1 MPIKITDGITSN
13 VGGQIDKAEMD
24 AMISDF
30 RDNMGFKH
38 KLSPYK
44 LFFKFDEAFIKKEE
58 MQKLVDQVPANGFV
72 SIHLAITKA
81 EQKGCDNTTDIGDMI
96 TFFLFAADE
105 KMQDSRG
112 VDNSTLS
119 IGFKQFIEVPP
130 VGAPPTAACCI
141 QPSGGG
147 KIAAPAP

>member
-1 MPIKITDGITSN
+1 MPIKITNGTTSN
-13 VGGQIDKAEMD
+13 IGGQIDKTEMD

-44 LFFKFDEAFIKKEE
+44 LFFKFDEAFIKKDE
-58 MQKLVDQVPANGFV
+58 MQKLVDQVPENGFI
-72 SIHLAITKA
+72 SIHLALTKVD
-81 EQKGCDNTTDIGDMI
+81 QKGCDNATDIGDMI
-96 TFFLFAADE
+96 TFFLFAANE
-105 KMQDSRG
+105 KMQDSRD
-112 VDNSTLS
+112 VENLTLS

-130 VGAPPTAACCI
+130 VGAPPTSSCCI